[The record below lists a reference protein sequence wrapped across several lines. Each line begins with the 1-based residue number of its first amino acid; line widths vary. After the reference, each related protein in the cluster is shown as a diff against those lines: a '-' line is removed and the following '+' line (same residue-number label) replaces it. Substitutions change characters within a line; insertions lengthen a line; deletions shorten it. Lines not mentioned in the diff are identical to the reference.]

1 MTAEKGVHTT
11 IEALGRL
18 IADGHGGRVELT
30 QIGAGHPAYEAQLK
44 GLIEEGGLGDHVL
57 HADPVPREDF
67 PAFLAQYD
75 VLLFPS
81 IYEEPFA
88 RVVQEAMAAGLVV
101 IGTTTGG
108 TPEILE
114 DGVNGLAFPPGD
126 AAALAGAVVRLL
138 ETPGLAGELA
148 AKGRRTVFERFSQEW
163 MVDRVEAY
171 LEGILKSN

>member
-1 MTAEKGVHTT
+1 MTAEKGVHTA

-30 QIGAGHPAYEAQLK
+30 LIGAGHPAYEAQLK
-44 GLIEEGGLGDHVL
+44 GLIEEGGLDAHVL

-67 PAFLAQYD
+67 PAFLVQYD